1 MGKDFDNGTS
11 QDMLDL
17 IRGEKSDFDAG
28 QDAMNMLRRSLAE
41 DMIIPAKIQQ
51 GIKGFARVHESNRYN
66 HLQDLLNETG
76 GKERLMKIFIKSAV
90 RNYPAIEKE
99 SPAAAAVLDD
109 VMTQINDQQPALVD
123 KAIKEITPRTVKQ
136 GTQMTIDFPKNS

>member
-17 IRGEKSDFDAG
+17 IRGEKTDFDAG

-41 DMIIPAKIQQ
+41 DIVIPTKIKQ
-51 GIKGFARVHESNRYN
+51 GIEGFARVHESNRYN
-66 HLQDLLNETG
+66 HLKDLLNETG
-76 GKERLMKIFIKSAV
+76 GKEKLMKVFIKSAV
-90 RNYPAIEKE
+90 RNYQAIEKE

-109 VMTQINDQQPALVD
+109 VLTQINDQQPALVD
-123 KAIKEITPRTVKQ
+123 KAIKEITPRSAKQ
-136 GTQMTIDFPKNS
+136 GTQMTIDFPKNK